1 MILVR
6 IFGGFIL
13 LVNFIQIWF
22 MLTGGGFY
30 TYYYA
35 RFKFDMSSPTYTY
48 MAYASYI
55 LWALAG
61 ISCIIC
67 RFCFNATK
75 ISISVFRTTS
85 QYFSC
90 NPIIIL
96 IPTFS
101 LCLTVLWILVWIIS
115 AIWLFS
121 VGTP

>member
-13 LVNFIQIWF
+13 FVNFFQIWF
-22 MLTGGGFY
+22 MLIGGGFY

-35 RFKFDMSSPTYTY
+35 RFKFDISSPTYTY
-48 MAYASYI
+48 LTYASYI

-61 ISCIIC
+61 FSFLIC
-67 RFCFNATK
+67 CFCLNSIK
-75 ISISVFRTTS
+75 IGISVFRTTAQFLS
-85 QYFSC
+85 S
-90 NPIIIL
+90 NPLIFL

-101 LCLTVLWILVWIIS
+101 FFLIVLWILAWIIS

-121 VGTP
+121 VGNP